1 MYKHLFF
8 DLDRT
13 LWDFDTNSREVLHE
27 LSLKYKLQEL
37 GVTSTDTFITEY
49 IAINELLWAEYRL
62 DLIDKES
69 LRFDRFHRTLQLYG
83 INDRKLTEAI
93 GNDYT
98 SIGPQRKHLFPDA
111 KEVLGYLSEKY
122 VLHIITNGFEET
134 QHIKMEC
141 SGLKPF
147 FAEIITSERAGCKK
161 PDKRIFD
168 YSVGAAKT
176 DFASSLMIGDC
187 LEADIGGAR
196 NAGIHQV
203 YFNPSGF
210 AHAET
215 PTYEIKNLKEL
226 LNFL

>member
-27 LSLKYKLQEL
+27 LSAKYRLEER
-37 GVTSTDTFITEY
+37 GVLSTDTFISEY
-49 IAINELLWAEYRL
+49 IAINEVLWAEYRL
-62 DLIDKES
+62 DLIDKET
-69 LRFDRFHRTLQLYG
+69 LRFDRFHRALQIYG
-83 INDRKLTEAI
+83 INDRKLSEDI

-98 SIGPQRKHLFPDA
+98 SIGPQRSHLLPDA
-111 KEVLGYLSEKY
+111 KEVLGYLQEKY

-147 FAEIITSERAGCKK
+147 FGEIITSERAGCKK

-168 YSVGAAKT
+168 YSVAVAKT
-176 DFASSLMIGDC
+176 DLVSSLMIGDC
-187 LEADIGGAR
+187 LIADIEGAR

-203 YFNPSGF
+203 YFNPGSV
-210 AHAET
+210 AHSDT
-215 PTYEIKNLKEL
+215 PTFEIKHLKEL
-226 LNFL
+226 INFL